1 MPYPPLYPTVP
12 SPPLVIPCLTSLH
25 STTPSPPLYNPLT
38 CLPSPLHYTI
48 PSSLPYPTLS
58 FTLPYPALLHSTL
71 PSPPFTLLHSTS
83 LYSTISPH
91 PISSAHYPILP
102 CNLPSPTPL
111 HSCHY
116 TRLYPALLFTLTYQP
131 SHLQLHSTHVTTPHS
146 THPSP
151 VPFPILPCAL
161 PYPTKLLFTLPYPAP
176 LHSTTLPPPSS
187 RLPYPS
193 LSYSIPFQYILP
205 SPFPVVP
212 FTHRSPFIL
221 SYIYYPSRTPFYPP
235 LHFTLPYITMPYA
248 TTFNSV
254 IPYFSSSPLYP
265 TLTYPNLPYPHL
277 PTPPLDPPLNPPLHL
292 TLPPFTRPL
301 QSLPPLL
308 LPKPPPSPSLPSPP
322 LYPSLYYHAIPTPLH
337 STPSYHI
344 SPPLR
349 FTLP

>member
-1 MPYPPLYPTVP
+1 MYRAIPSSLPYRTL
-12 SPPLVIPCLTSLH
+12 PPLVIPCLTSLH

-38 CLPSPLHYTI
+38 CLPSPLHYII

-102 CNLPSPTPL
+102 CNHPSPTPL

-116 TRLYPALLFTLTYQP
+116 TRLNPPLLFTLTYPP
-131 SHLQLHSTHVTTPHS
+131 SHLQLHSTHVTTTHS

-176 LHSTTLPPPSS
+176 LHSTTPPPRPPVYRTLACPTPFHSNIFSPPPSQ
-187 RLPYPS
+187 
-193 LSYSIPFQYILP
+193 SY
-205 SPFPVVP
+205 
-212 FTHRSPFIL
+212 
-221 SYIYYPSRTPFYPP
+221 
-235 LHFTLPYITMPYA
+235 
-248 TTFNSV
+248 
-254 IPYFSSSPLYP
+254 
-265 TLTYPNLPYPHL
+265 HL
-277 PTPPLDPPLNPPLHL
+277 PTVPYCAPLHS
-292 TLPPFTRPL
+292 TLPTA
-301 QSLPPLL
+301 PLL
-308 LPKPPPSPSLPSPP
+308 YQATYTTLAVRLSTLPSTLPFP
-322 LYPSLYYHAIPTPLH
+322 ILPCLTPLH
-337 STPSYHI
+337 STPSYHT